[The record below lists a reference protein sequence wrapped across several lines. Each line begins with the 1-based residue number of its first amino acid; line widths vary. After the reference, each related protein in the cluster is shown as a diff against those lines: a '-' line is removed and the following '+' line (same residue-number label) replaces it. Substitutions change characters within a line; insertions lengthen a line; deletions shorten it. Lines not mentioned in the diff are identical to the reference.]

1 MRRPSSLLLLLLL
14 SSAPAIAAEI
24 RWYAPGDAT
33 PAFRATIPER
43 SAVPAPLLHSPDFPT
58 VSSFAIPLLDGSR
71 LESPSLRGKVV
82 LLDFW
87 ASWCEPCLRELPH
100 LESLWKT
107 RHAHGLEAI
116 AVNAEEPDDLALRT
130 AKQLGLTLPIGRY
143 TPEIEERFA
152 ARTLPT
158 VVLLDREG
166 RLRGRWDGY
175 EPGLETAI
183 AARVDSLLGE
193 DVEAAPREIARVD
206 PGGTSVRVLWASDLA
221 EPAAGVAFYRTAE
234 GEARAAV
241 AAGSSLS
248 ILDGAGRRV
257 RRLRVPPE
265 VHRLETAISASD
277 RAPRLLAWRPGGDKA
292 IEIRPEAERVR
303 AILAPAAVFD
313 LAESMGGGLWW
324 GTPVGIFRS
333 EADGSAPK
341 RVGEPFGVRRL
352 LSSGENLLVLDDE
365 GGLRKLTGEANAVL
379 LAGAPARVVGLV
391 AGAKGA
397 FGAYDAP
404 AVDAVEAALFGPRAR
419 GIALAAAPDRV
430 VVYDASGA
438 VRWSATVDGVF
449 DLEAGDLDGDGDDE
463 LLVSAGK
470 RVLALAFDA
479 AP

>member
-1 MRRPSSLLLLLLL
+1 MVRPILCTLLLLV
-14 SSAPAIAAEI
+14 SAGAAPAGI
-24 RWYAPGDAT
+24 RWYGDGEAT
-33 PAFRATIPER
+33 PAFHATVPER
-43 SAVPAPLLHSPDFPT
+43 SAEPVPLFHAPDFPA
-58 VSSFAIPLLDGSR
+58 VSPFAIPLLDGSR
-71 LESPSLRGKVV
+71 FESASARGKVV

-100 LESLWKT
+100 LESLWKS
-107 RHAHGLEAI
+107 RHARGLEAI

-143 TPEIEERFA
+143 TGEMEARFS

-166 RLRGRWDGY
+166 RLRARWDGY
-175 EPGLETAI
+175 EQGLEKAI

-193 DVEAAPREIARVD
+193 DPEAAPREVARVD
-206 PGGTSVRVLWASDLA
+206 PGGAPVRVLWTSDLA
-221 EPAAGVAFYRTAE
+221 EPAAGVAFYRTAQ
-234 GEARAAV
+234 GEPRAAV

-265 VHRLETAISASD
+265 VHRIETASPASD
-277 RAPRLLAWRPGGDKA
+277 RAPRLLAWRAGGDRA
-292 IEIRPEAERVR
+292 VEIRPEDERVR
-303 AILAPAAVFD
+303 AILAPAAIFD
-313 LAESMGGGLWW
+313 LAETKGGGLAW
-324 GTPVGIFRS
+324 GTPVGVYRS
-333 EADGSAPK
+333 EADGSAPR
-341 RVGEPFGVRRL
+341 RVGEPFVVRRL
-352 LSSGENLLVLDDE
+352 LSSGEQLLVLDE
-365 GGLRKLTGEANAVL
+365 SGGVRKLSGEGNAVL
-379 LAGAPARVVGLV
+379 SAGEPARVVGLV

-404 AVDAVEAALFGPRAR
+404 AVDAVEAAFFGSTER
-419 GIALAAAPDRV
+419 GIALAVAPDRV

-463 LLVSAGK
+463 LLIAAGK
-470 RVLALAFDA
+470 RVLALAFDP